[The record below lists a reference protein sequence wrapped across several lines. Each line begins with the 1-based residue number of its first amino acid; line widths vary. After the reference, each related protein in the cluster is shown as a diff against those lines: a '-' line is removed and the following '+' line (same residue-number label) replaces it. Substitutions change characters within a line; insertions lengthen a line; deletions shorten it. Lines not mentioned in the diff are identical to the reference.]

1 MAGSAHGLRRASKNR
16 DGHRRRLRVRF
27 DRGGFGAFLPHERLE
42 LLLTLA
48 IPSRDVEAQA
58 SALMSK
64 FGSLRGVLDAA
75 PDDLKSVPGVGV
87 ATPTILK
94 IIREAAAL
102 YLQEGI
108 EGRNVMDSPSALE
121 DFWRTRLNGLD
132 HEVFEVAHLDSR
144 LRLLRDGVQTLQH
157 GTVDCVLLY
166 PRMVL
171 EAALRRGTS
180 AVVLAH
186 NHPAGDPTPS
196 QADIDITRALSL
208 ASATVQIRL
217 VDHLVI
223 GSDSVFSMR
232 SAQLL

>member
-1 MAGSAHGLRRASKNR
+1 MADPAPDRAQVSKDP
-16 DGHRRRLRVRF
+16 DGHRRRLRQRF
-27 DRGGFGAFLPHERLE
+27 ERCGFAAFAPHERLE

-48 IPSRDVEAQA
+48 IPRSDVKPQA
-58 SALMSK
+58 RALMSR
-64 FGSLRGVLDAA
+64 FGSLRSVLDAA
-75 PDDLKSVPGVGV
+75 PEELRQVPGIGA
-87 ATPTILK
+87 ATPTVLR
-94 IIREAAAL
+94 IIRESAAL
-102 YLQEGI
+102 YLQEGV
-108 EGRNVMDSPSALE
+108 EELSGLDSLTALE

-157 GTVDCVLLY
+157 GTVDRVVLY
-166 PRMVL
+166 PRVVL

-208 ASATVQIRL
+208 ATATVQIRL